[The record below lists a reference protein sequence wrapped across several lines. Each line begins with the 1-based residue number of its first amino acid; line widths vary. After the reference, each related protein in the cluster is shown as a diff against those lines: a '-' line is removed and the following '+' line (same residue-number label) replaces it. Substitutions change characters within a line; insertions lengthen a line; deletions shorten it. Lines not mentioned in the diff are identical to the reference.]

1 MPNRKLYDIVPVA
14 FKIPVEDSGKSG
26 RNCFRMSE
34 KKQIKYRHELKYQV
48 TDGEIQMLKMRIQ
61 HLLPLDS
68 HVAQTG
74 SYRIRSLYFDDYDDR
89 CMKENENGT
98 DPREKFRIRIYNGSA
113 AKISLEC
120 KRKER
125 GKTHK
130 TSCPLTVE
138 QTRLLMAGKVLPDIG
153 QQPPLLRKLT
163 LQMMTRQMRPKVIVE
178 YDRIPYVYKNGNVR
192 ITLDTNI
199 TSSSAVETFLDP
211 CISGRPV
218 LPVGQQLLEVKYDEY
233 LPDFIYR
240 SLMLPNLRQTA
251 FSKYY
256 ICRKYTR

>member
-1 MPNRKLYDIVPVA
+1 MP
-14 FKIPVEDSGKSG
+14 
-26 RNCFRMSE
+26 E
-34 KKQIKYRHELKYQV
+34 KNKTQYRHELKYQV
-48 TDGEIQMLKMRIQ
+48 TDAEIQMLKNRIT

-68 HVAQTG
+68 HVAKTG
-74 SYRIRSLYFDDYDDR
+74 SYVIRSLYFDDYYDR

-113 AKISLEC
+113 EKISLEC

-130 TSCPLTVE
+130 TSCPLTEE
-138 QTRLLMAGKVLPDIG
+138 QTRMLMAGQVIPDIG
-153 QQPPLLRKLT
+153 NQPPLLRRLS
-163 LQMMTRQMRPKVIVE
+163 LEMMTRRLRPVVIVE
-178 YDRIPYVYKNGNVR
+178 YERIPYVYKNGNVR

-199 TSSSAVETFLDP
+199 RSSSAVQTFLDP
-211 CISGRPV
+211 HITGRPV
-218 LPVGQQLLEVKYDEY
+218 LPAGQQLLEVKYDEY